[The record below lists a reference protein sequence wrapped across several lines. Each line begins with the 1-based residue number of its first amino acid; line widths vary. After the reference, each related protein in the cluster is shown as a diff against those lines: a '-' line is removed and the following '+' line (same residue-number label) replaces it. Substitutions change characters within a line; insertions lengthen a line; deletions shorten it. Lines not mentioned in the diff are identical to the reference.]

1 MKEQITIPN
10 LKVGMLLT
18 TFSISGFAHTVRS
31 EIKITDILSNQ
42 VIFSPKG
49 KRKKYYL
56 KVENDTLVFEGWDLP
71 IKDDYAVFS
80 NMFMG
85 NAKLNLGGMEPEELK
100 KFILE
105 KNINPKY
112 NDYSRIRYVTKS
124 IPSDSKENYSTLFSA
139 SEIPET
145 PRELH
150 GADGLYNYSMGLVV
164 TSGVKAVADAN
175 ECYWFLDIIAS
186 VQYMPE
192 VQAEEHQTWKLEHVS
207 GSACKAT
214 MEDGNYNVI
223 YKQNIQHSSFRGS
236 ALTFFLINKTILLPS
251 EN

>member
-10 LKVGMLLT
+10 LKVGMQLT

-31 EIKITDILSNQ
+31 EIKITDILNNQ
-42 VIFSPKG
+42 VVFSPKG

-56 KVENDTLVFEGWDLP
+56 KIEKDTLVFEGWDLP
-71 IKDDYAVFS
+71 IKDDYTVFG
-80 NMFMG
+80 NTFMG
-85 NAKLNLGGMEPEELK
+85 NARLNLGGIEPEELK
-100 KFILE
+100 KFIME
-105 KNINPKY
+105 KNINPSF
-112 NDYSRIRYVTKS
+112 NDYSRIRFVTKAL
-124 IPSDSKENYSTLFSA
+124 PHDSDENYSKLFSPSDA
-139 SEIPET
+139 PEI

-150 GADGLYNYSMGLVV
+150 GADGLYEYAFGLVV
-164 TSGVKAVADAN
+164 TSGVKAIADEA

-192 VQAEEHQTWKLEHVS
+192 VQAQDHQTWQLKRLQGKRFV
-207 GSACKAT
+207 AT

-223 YKQNIQHSSFRGS
+223 YSQDVPQSNFKDDH
-236 ALTFFLINKTILLPS
+236 LTVWLINKTILLPS